1 MMSFI
6 KEFFIFIMTILS
18 LFWIVLSSVMTIC
31 AFTDN
36 RSTLSTDITNF
47 PVEVTSVK
55 KTENGYEYNMDS
67 KKIHI
72 RYKSNEVY
80 QIGSKF
86 DLVNVDKN

>member
-1 MMSFI
+1 MSFI

-18 LFWIVLSSVMTIC
+18 LFWVVSSSFITIC
-31 AFTDN
+31 VLTND
-36 RSTLSTDITNF
+36 RSMISADITNF

-86 DLVNVDKN
+86 DLINVQN